1 MHSDGFSHPLLK
13 STGMKNKYLLYL
25 LFFMSSLLSTWQPAI
40 ARTVSF
46 GDSLQL
52 NIRGMVKDENGKP
65 LSFISIRNS
74 EKGWTVLSDEKGQFS
89 FQIQKEEVLVFSG
102 PGLENRQIKIMDGRD
117 QQVIMIQ
124 KEEIG
129 MIEESG
135 SKTLVKGLVE
145 RKELDSLYA
154 NDIII
159 SRDIE
164 VPDSLMGFSVFP
176 VRITGEGLVRLG
188 IQLIP
193 DGEYSVSL
201 TNNEGKELTHE
212 KIKITRAE
220 KNYSIK
226 IAKWPPGSYYL
237 ILNLGKSKYLRQKLI
252 ICK

>member
-1 MHSDGFSHPLLK
+1 
-13 STGMKNKYLLYL
+13 
-25 LFFMSSLLSTWQPAI
+25 
-40 ARTVSF
+40 
-46 GDSLQL
+46 
-52 NIRGMVKDENGKP
+52 
-65 LSFISIRNS
+65 
-74 EKGWTVLSDEKGQFS
+74 
-89 FQIQKEEVLVFSG
+89 
-102 PGLENRQIKIMDGRD
+102 MDGRD